1 MKRFILL
8 VAVITITAMA
18 FTACTKKNETAVTI
32 TAESYAKILNGDLS
46 DFAGTWENVYNEK
59 RQLKAD
65 GFFAD
70 GLTVSNFQKTDNG
83 NGAYSWWIKIDEDER
98 LGEMGEAIFLY
109 PAGVELDIEGFSL
122 EYSWDYSGVL
132 LNDKTK
138 DRIVVRPVPLYETLF
153 YTAVYYR
160 EGQAPTAETL
170 AAQRQKTT
178 QDQTKDELPKTMY
191 VTSPDGL
198 RGRTE
203 PSLMGSVVK
212 AFAYGQ
218 MIVVSEKSSTP
229 TSIDGILDYW
239 YLTSFS
245 GDDVWLFGGYLSDSL
260 PVEKSSGTY
269 AKILDGDLSAFAG
282 TWVDGRGYSRVMT
295 TNGTFGEGTP
305 NGFRKAE
312 SGHYTWSISFAS
324 GGGNGVELYPVGV
337 DVNARPGQTD
347 ITKVRMLIITSGDSA
362 YNPDEFYYRQVEAA
376 SQSLPQEP
384 AELTGEWHSR
394 SITGSCHGQE
404 HYIFTADGYYRK
416 GDLYQKHD
424 GIWTLVRDAA
434 RDKYNLTLQY
444 KEFIDFESGWT
455 PNNFTQYAEY
465 ETVDPNNIDLLLHG
479 RGWVELTRCHNPG
492 WNAQ

>member
-8 VAVITITAMA
+8 IAIVAITAMA
-18 FTACTKKNETAVTI
+18 FTACAKKSEAKPQTAAVI

-46 DFAGTWENVYNEK
+46 DFAGTWVNTQGE
-59 RQLKAD
+59 RRTLRAD
-65 GFFAD
+65 GVF
-70 GLTVSNFQKTDNG
+70 VSGSMDNLNASGFNEYNGSYFWGVYQDRNGFQVT
-83 NGAYSWWIKIDEDER
+83 
-98 LGEMGEAIFLY
+98 LY
-109 PAGVELDIEGFSL
+109 PVGVPIKLVNEGMGFGETIESDIAK
-122 EYSWDYSGVL
+122 V
-132 LNDKTK
+132 
-138 DRIVVRPVPLYETLF
+138 RIIGSNVVQNGE
-153 YTAVYYR
+153 VYYR

-170 AAQRQKTT
+170 AAQRQTTT
-178 QDQTKDELPKTMY
+178 QNGLPKTMY

-260 PVEKSSGTY
+260 PVEKSSGAY
-269 AKILDGDLSAFAG
+269 AKILSGDLSDLAG

-305 NGFRKAE
+305 NGFRRAE

-362 YNPDEFYYRQVEAA
+362 YNPDEFYYRQGEAA

-394 SITGSCHGQE
+394 TIIGSCHGQE

-424 GIWTLVRDAA
+424 GTWSLVRDAA
-434 RDKYNLTLQY
+434 TGKYHLTLQY
-444 KEFIDFESGWT
+444 KQFIDFESGWS
-455 PNNFTQYAEY
+455 PNEFTENSEY
-465 ETVDPNNIDLLLHG
+465 ETIDPNNIDLLLHG
-479 RGWVELTRCHNPG
+479 TGWVELTRCYNPG